1 MKKVQIIGA
10 AIVDVLVTPADER
23 VFEVGSCPADRI
35 VMSYGGDA
43 LNEATVLHRLG
54 GDVRLRTILGD
65 DEAGRAVLRR
75 MEQVGLDTGDT
86 RMAPDLRTSV
96 NVVLVRP
103 SGERC
108 FLTDPGASQRQLR
121 LEDIP
126 ARFPADTGIVCFAS
140 MFVFPQMKTAEMAAV
155 FRAAKEQGITV
166 CADMTKRKNGESTA
180 DVAEALQYLDYLFPN
195 DAEAMLLTGKE
206 TVEEAAAD
214 LRRVGVGTVV
224 VKCGARGCYITN
236 EAGSF
241 WVAAEENVTVVDT
254 TGAGDSFVGGFLY
267 ALSQDLP
274 LEECARTANA
284 CGAKA
289 VQKIGATAWIAG

>member
-140 MFVFPQMKTAEMAAV
+140 MFVFPQMRAGEMAEV
-155 FRAAKEQGITV
+155 FRRAKAQGITV
-166 CADMTKRKNGESTA
+166 CADMTKRKNGETTD
-180 DVAEALQYLDYLFPN
+180 DVAQALQYLDYLFPN

-214 LRRVGVGTVV
+214 LRRVVVGTVV

>member
-140 MFVFPQMKTAEMAAV
+140 MFVFPQMRAGEMAEV
-155 FRAAKEQGITV
+155 FRRAKAQGITV
-166 CADMTKRKNGESTA
+166 CADMTKRKNGETTD
-180 DVAEALQYLDYLFPN
+180 DVAQALQYLDYLFPN

-267 ALSQDLP
+267 ALSRDLP

>member
-10 AIVDVLVTPADER
+10 AIVDVLVSPADER
-23 VFEVGSCPADRI
+23 VFEIGSCPAERI

-43 LNEATVLHRLG
+43 LNEATVLKALG
-54 GDVRLRTILGD
+54 GDVRLRTVLGD

-75 MEQVGLDTGDT
+75 MEQVGLDTAQTTIREDFH
-86 RMAPDLRTSV
+86 TSV
-96 NVVLVRP
+96 NVVLVKP
-103 SGERC
+103 DGQRC
-108 FLTDPGASQRQLR
+108 FLTDPGASQRKLR

-126 ARFPADTGIVCFAS
+126 LPLPADTGILCFAS
-140 MFVFPQMKTAEMAAV
+140 MFVFPQMKAAEMAAV

-166 CADMTKRKNGESTA
+166 CADMTKRKNGETTD

-224 VKCGARGCYITN
+224 VKCGPRGCYITN
-236 EAGSF
+236 EQGSF
-241 WVAAEENVTVVDT
+241 WVAAEPGVTVVDT

-267 ALSQDLP
+267 ALSCGMS
-274 LEECARTANA
+274 LEECAKTANA

-289 VQKIGATAWIAG
+289 VQKIGATAWVDA

>member
-10 AIVDVLVTPADER
+10 GIVDVLVNPADER
-23 VFEVGSCPADRI
+23 VFAIGSCPADQI

-43 LNEATVLHRLG
+43 LNEATVLHKLG
-54 GDVRLRTILGD
+54 GDVRLLTVLGE

-75 MEQVGLDTGDT
+75 MEQVGLDTACVSF
-86 RMAPDLRTSV
+86 REDLRTSV
-96 NVVLVRP
+96 NVVLVKP

-108 FLTDPGASQRQLR
+108 FLTDPQASQRKLR
-121 LEDIP
+121 LEDISIP
-126 ARFPADTGIVCFAS
+126 YPADTGILCFAS

-195 DAEAMLLTGKE
+195 DAEAMLLTGKD

-214 LRRVGVGTVV
+214 LLAAGVGTVV
-224 VKCGARGCYITN
+224 VKCGAKGCYITSR
-236 EAGSF
+236 ERTF
-241 WVAAEENVTVVDT
+241 WVAPEAQVQVVDT

-274 LEECARTANA
+274 LEECARTANR
-284 CGAKA
+284 CGAQA
-289 VQKIGATAWIAG
+289 VQKIGATTWIAG

>member
-140 MFVFPQMKTAEMAAV
+140 MFVFPQMRAGEMAEV
-155 FRAAKEQGITV
+155 FRRAKAQGITV
-166 CADMTKRKNGESTA
+166 CADMTKRKNGETTD
-180 DVAEALQYLDYLFPN
+180 DVAQALQYLDYLFPN